1 MEEKMYKL
9 QERRVRTMS
18 EYRIKE
24 TIGSYFNRRFEVQKK
39 YTYYENGEMKEG
51 WLEVFHN
58 PDRKRC
64 EEVLARRKTQ

>member
-1 MEEKMYKL
+1 MYKL

-24 TIGSYFNRRFEVQKK
+24 TIGSYFNRRFEVQNK
-39 YTYYENGEMKEG
+39 YTYYENGEMKDG
-51 WLEVFHN
+51 WIEVFHS

>member
-1 MEEKMYKL
+1 MEKKVYKL

-51 WLEVFHN
+51 WLEVFHS

-64 EEVLARRKTQ
+64 EEVLARRQS

>member
-1 MEEKMYKL
+1 
-9 QERRVRTMS
+9 MS

-51 WLEVFHN
+51 WLEVFHS

-64 EEVLARRKTQ
+64 EEVLARRQTQ

>member
-1 MEEKMYKL
+1 MYKL

-24 TIGSYFNRRFEVQKK
+24 TIGGYFNRRFDVQKK

-51 WLEVFHN
+51 WLEVFHS